1 MLDTRREVRAPI
13 TISGR
18 LAALAGAVSFVLI
31 LISAILRSS
40 TPSATDSARTIF
52 SYLALHHGQL
62 QLGAVLAALAMSTA
76 LVWGAGLYRALTKA
90 DGGASDLAVAAFG
103 GGVLTAASMLTLALI
118 EGTMAT
124 GFHDL
129 GPAAA
134 RIFWTMFLLRSTGAV
149 LVGLLVVIG
158 ATAAV
163 CLRAHLFPRWFAV
176 ASIVLALAS
185 LIGAFTIGYAAVGI
199 QVVAGLAI
207 IFDGVW
213 IFMVSVYLWR
223 DPVLTAP

>member
-1 MLDTRREVRAPI
+1 MLDTRQEVRAAG
-13 TISGR
+13 TIPGR

-31 LISAILRSS
+31 LISAILRGNA
-40 TPSATDSARTIF
+40 PSATDSSQKIF

-76 LVWGAGLYRALTKA
+76 LVWAAGLYRALRKA
-90 DGGASDLAVAAFG
+90 EGGTSGLALAAFG

-124 GFHDL
+124 RFYDL
-129 GPAAA
+129 GPAGA
-134 RIFWTMFLLRSTGAV
+134 RVFWTMFLLSTGAV

-158 ATAAV
+158 ATAVV

-176 ASIVLALAS
+176 ASTVLALAS
-185 LIGAFTIGYAAVGI
+185 LTGACTIGYTTVGI
-199 QVVAGLAI
+199 QVASGLAI
-207 IFDGVW
+207 VFDGVW
-213 IFMVSVYLWR
+213 ILMVSIYLWR
-223 DPVLTAP
+223 APALTVP